1 MLTTM
6 VDFKQD
12 MFNELAQELIRSCS
26 SESKRLVLEDGFKKL
41 TENLNL
47 RNGGDRM
54 SRAGFR
60 DRLEAFVFAVSGS
73 LN

>member
-1 MLTTM
+1 M
-6 VDFKQD
+6 
-12 MFNELAQELIRSCS
+12 
-26 SESKRLVLEDGFKKL
+26 VLEDGFKKL